1 MGRRL
6 LVTGAGTGASN
17 NLIRSLRAGDPTFW
31 IVGVNHDRF
40 VLKKSIA
47 DQRYLL
53 PAAESE
59 DFPAALMALVE
70 RERIALVIPTTDRE
84 VSALADLRDAL
95 GPRCFLPDRAAIA
108 RCQDKHALTAHLAAH
123 AIPIAD
129 TRAVTGLDAL
139 PDIFARLGGAPP
151 FWCRARTGSRS
162 LGAAPM
168 RSPEQARA
176 WMLYWQEMRGV
187 PVTSFIVSEY
197 LPGRDFLCQS
207 LWKDGV
213 LILANT
219 FERLSYFGGESNPS
233 GVSSLS
239 SLAKTVV
246 DARVLETSRA
256 AVRSLGPSVS
266 GVFSVDLKENRRGV
280 PCVTEINAGRFFIGM
295 TAFDH
300 VGKHNLPLTFAR
312 LALGE
317 PVTLRDEYDATD
329 DYYLVRDLD
338 TLPGVFHADELFEG
352 IEMLPAPPE
361 RGHPGGTD
369 A

>member
-17 NLIRSLRAGDPTFW
+17 NLIRSLRGGDPSFW
-31 IVGVNHDRF
+31 IVGVNSDRF
-40 VLKKSIA
+40 VLKKSVA
-47 DQRYLL
+47 DRRYLL
-53 PAAESE
+53 PPVDSDE
-59 DFPAALMALVE
+59 FPAGLVALIE
-70 RERIALVIPTTDRE
+70 REQIALVIPTTDAE
-84 VSALADLRDAL
+84 VSALSDLREAL
-95 GPRCFLPDRAAIA
+95 GRRCFLPDRATIA
-108 RCQDKHALTAHLAAH
+108 LCQDKHALTAHLAAH
-123 AIPIAD
+123 AVPIAD
-129 TRAVTGLDAL
+129 TRPVTDLDEL
-139 PDIFARLGGAPP
+139 PATFARLEGAPP

-162 LGAAPM
+162 LGAAPVQ
-168 RSPEQARA
+168 SPEQARA
-176 WMLYWQEMRGV
+176 WMLYWEQMRGV

-207 LWKDGV
+207 LWWDGALV
-213 LILANT
+213 LANT

-256 AVRSLGPSVS
+256 AVRSLGPGVS
-266 GVFSVDLKENRRGV
+266 GAFSVDLKENRRGV

-317 PVTLRDEYDATD
+317 AVTLRDEYDAVE

-338 TLPGVFHADELFEG
+338 TLPGVFHADELLDG
-352 IEMLPAPPE
+352 IETLPDAGPDVSE
-361 RGHPGGTD
+361 PG

>member
-1 MGRRL
+1 MRRRL
-6 LVTGAGTGASN
+6 LVTGAGPGASD
-17 NLIRSLRAGDPTFW
+17 NLIRSLRGGDPSFW
-31 IVGVNHDRF
+31 IVGVNSDRF

-53 PAAESE
+53 PSAESE
-59 DFPAALMALVE
+59 EFAAALVALVE
-70 RERIALVIPTTDRE
+70 REGIALVIPTTDVE
-84 VSALADLRDAL
+84 VSALSEMREAL
-95 GPRCFLPDRAAIA
+95 GPRSFLPDRAAIA
-108 RCQDKHALTAHLAAH
+108 RCQDKHVLSAHLAAH

-129 TRAVTGLDAL
+129 TRPVTDVDAL
-139 PDIFARLGGAPP
+139 PDVFARLGGAPP
-151 FWCRARTGSRS
+151 YWCRARTGSRS

-176 WMLYWQEMRGV
+176 WMLYWEEMRGV

-213 LILANT
+213 MLLANS

-246 DARVLETSRA
+246 DTRVLETSRA
-256 AVRSLGPSVS
+256 AVRSLGPRVS
-266 GVFSVDLKENRRGV
+266 GVFSVDLKENRRGA

-300 VGKHNLPLTFAR
+300 VGKHNLPLTFVR

-317 PVTLRDEYDATD
+317 PVGLREEYDAVD

-338 TLPGVFHADELFEG
+338 TRPGVFHADELFEG
-352 IEMLPAPPE
+352 IETLPEATEWAPEGPV
-361 RGHPGGTD
+361 

>member
-1 MGRRL
+1 MRRRL
-6 LVTGAGTGASN
+6 LITGAGTGASN
-17 NLIRSLRAGDPTFW
+17 NLVRSLRAGDPSPW
-31 IVGVNHDRF
+31 IVGVNNDRF
-40 VLKKSIA
+40 VLKKSLA

-53 PAAESE
+53 PSAESE
-59 DFPAALMALVE
+59 EFTAALLVLVE
-70 RERIALVIPTTDRE
+70 RERIALVIPTSDLE
-84 VSALADLRDAL
+84 VSALSEAREAL

-129 TRAVTGLDAL
+129 TRPVTDVDAL
-139 PDIFARLGGAPP
+139 PDLFARLGGSPP
-151 FWCRARTGSRS
+151 FWCRARSGSRS
-162 LGAAPM
+162 LGAAPV
-168 RSPEQARA
+168 RGPEQARA
-176 WMLYWQEMRGV
+176 WMLYWEEMRGV
-187 PVTSFIVSEY
+187 PATSFIVSEY

-207 LWKDGV
+207 LWKDGA
-213 LILANT
+213 LLLANT

-239 SLAKTVV
+239 SLAKTVI

-256 AVRSLGPSVS
+256 AVRSLGPKIS

-300 VGKHNLPLTFAR
+300 VGKHNLPLTFVR
-312 LALGE
+312 VALGE
-317 PVTLRDEYDATD
+317 PVDLRDEYDTVD

-338 TLPGVFHADELFEG
+338 TLPGVFHADALFDG
-352 IEMLPAPPE
+352 IQTLADAPAPA
-361 RGHPGGTD
+361 GDGSD

>member
-17 NLIRSLRAGDPTFW
+17 NLIRSLRGGDPSFW
-31 IVGVNHDRF
+31 IVGVNSDRF
-40 VLKKSIA
+40 VLKKSVA
-47 DQRYLL
+47 DRRYLL
-53 PAAESE
+53 PPVDSDE
-59 DFPAALMALVE
+59 FPAGLLALIE
-70 RERIALVIPTTDRE
+70 REQIALVMPTTDAE
-84 VSALADLRDAL
+84 VSALSDLREAL
-95 GPRCFLPDRAAIA
+95 GRRCFLPDRATIA
-108 RCQDKHALTAHLAAH
+108 LCQDKHALTAHLAAH
-123 AIPIAD
+123 AVPIAD
-129 TRAVTGLDAL
+129 TRPVTDLDEL
-139 PDIFARLGGAPP
+139 PATFARLEGAPP

-162 LGAAPM
+162 LGAAPVQ
-168 RSPEQARA
+168 SPQQARA
-176 WMLYWQEMRGV
+176 WMLYWEEMRGV

-207 LWKDGV
+207 LWRDGALV
-213 LILANT
+213 LANT

-256 AVRSLGPSVS
+256 AVRSLGPGVS
-266 GVFSVDLKENRRGV
+266 GAFSVDLKENRRGV

-317 PVTLRDEYDATD
+317 AVTLRDEYDAVE

-338 TLPGVFHADELFEG
+338 TLPGVFHADELLDG
-352 IEMLPAPPE
+352 IETLP
-361 RGHPGGTD
+361 D
-369 A
+369 AGPDVSEPDA

>member
-17 NLIRSLRAGDPTFW
+17 NLIRSLRGGDPSFW
-31 IVGVNHDRF
+31 IVGVNSDRF
-40 VLKKSIA
+40 VLKKSVA
-47 DQRYLL
+47 DRRYLL
-53 PAAESE
+53 PSVDSDE
-59 DFPAALMALVE
+59 FPAGLLALIE
-70 RERIALVIPTTDRE
+70 REQIALVIPTTDAE
-84 VSALADLRDAL
+84 VSALSDLREAL
-95 GPRCFLPDRAAIA
+95 GRRCFLPDRATIA
-108 RCQDKHALTAHLAAH
+108 LCQDKHALTAHLAAH
-123 AIPIAD
+123 AVPIAD
-129 TRAVTGLDAL
+129 TRPVTDLEEL
-139 PDIFARLGGAPP
+139 PGIFARLEGAPP

-162 LGAAPM
+162 LGAAPVQ
-168 RSPEQARA
+168 SPEQARA
-176 WMLYWQEMRGV
+176 WMLYWEEMRGV

-207 LWKDGV
+207 LWRDGALV
-213 LILANT
+213 LANT

-256 AVRSLGPSVS
+256 AVRSLAPGVS
-266 GVFSVDLKENRRGV
+266 GAFSVDLKENRRGV

-317 PVTLRDEYDATD
+317 AVTLRDEYDAVE

-338 TLPGVFHADELFEG
+338 TLPGVFHADELLDG
-352 IEMLPAPPE
+352 IETLP
-361 RGHPGGTD
+361 D
-369 A
+369 AGSDVSEPDA

>member
-1 MGRRL
+1 MRRRL

-17 NLIRSLRAGDPTFW
+17 NLIRSLRGGDPSLW

-47 DQRYLL
+47 DQCYLL
-53 PAAESE
+53 PSAESE
-59 DFPAALMALVE
+59 EFSTALLALVE
-70 RERIALVIPTTDRE
+70 RERIALVIPTTDPEVGALSDMRE
-84 VSALADLRDAL
+84 AL

-108 RCQDKHALTAHLAAH
+108 RCQDKQALTAHLAAH

-129 TRAVTGLDAL
+129 TRPVTDIDAL
-139 PDIFARLGGAPP
+139 ADVFARLGGSPP
-151 FWCRARTGSRS
+151 FWCRTRTGSRS
-162 LGAAPM
+162 LGAAPV
-168 RSPEQARA
+168 RSPEQARV
-176 WMLYWQEMRGV
+176 WMLYWEEMRGV
-187 PVTSFIVSEY
+187 PATSFIVSEY

-207 LWKDGV
+207 LWKDGAM
-213 LILANT
+213 LLANS

-300 VGKHNLPLTFAR
+300 VGKHNLPLTFVR

-317 PVTLRDEYDATD
+317 PVGLRDEYDAVD

-338 TLPGVFHADELFEG
+338 TLPGVFHADELFDG
-352 IEMLPAPPE
+352 IATLPDAAKPAP
-361 RGHPGGTD
+361 GGPD